1 MSDNRDQHNED
12 KDKELYENQPLIGSK
27 TDMLRS
33 QQRNFYLSGI
43 AHILIFIPVVIVLAA
58 YDDECDKPVREWLI
72 TIAVVSGLYVLS
84 GVAEAVNSG
93 MTKIGGAGSILLGL
107 LSLFNFVWYIVGSVW
122 VFSDDDCEDDWSTGY
137 TMSMVLLVI
146 FYVEIGIIILILCCC
161 CCCVGVIAGV
171 ASNAEPAR
179 LES

>member
-1 MSDNRDQHNED
+1 MSDNRDQHDED
-12 KDKELYENQPLIGSK
+12 KDKEVFETQPLIGSR
-27 TDMLRS
+27 TDMLRG

-72 TIAVVSGLYVLS
+72 TIAVVSGVYVLS
-84 GVAEAVNSG
+84 GVVEAVGSG
-93 MTKIGGAGSILLGL
+93 MTKIGGAASCLIGL

-122 VFSDDDCEDDWSTGY
+122 VFSDDDCEDDWSSGY

-146 FYVEIGIIILILCCC
+146 FYVEIIIIVLLLCCC
-161 CCCVGVIAGV
+161 CCCVGLVAGIA
-171 ASNAEPAR
+171 ATTEPNR
-179 LES
+179 LET